1 MSQSQSHFY
10 KSNDLLFKK
19 NVQNFMK
26 MSFYYNDADLHLNG
40 KLNKNSKEHFTL
52 RPY

>member
-1 MSQSQSHFY
+1 
-10 KSNDLLFKK
+10 
-19 NVQNFMK
+19 MK

-40 KLNKNSKEHFTL
+40 KLSENSKEHFTL